1 MVFRGPLVT
10 FDYVAAIPRYR
21 TEELE
26 QLAGRG
32 SKLAAKYKVHLQHVT
47 VATMP
52 EDHESRLKEMFPVG
66 HYVRRGQS
74 LYAFGK
80 EWNNTFSIP
89 RNCTEFSYS
98 SGEDP
103 EWNHRFK
110 NLSKTASSPH
120 PVASN
125 SRIYCCQMVLR
136 PARGAPALPNLN

>member
-66 HYVRRGQS
+66 HYGRRGQS

-80 EWNNTFSIP
+80 NGTTLSRSPEIA
-89 RNCTEFSYS
+89 RNLATLRAKILN
-98 SGEDP
+98 GITD
-103 EWNHRFK
+103 
-110 NLSKTASSPH
+110 SKIF
-120 PVASN
+120 
-125 SRIYCCQMVLR
+125 RKQR
-136 PARGAPALPNLN
+136 PLHIQ